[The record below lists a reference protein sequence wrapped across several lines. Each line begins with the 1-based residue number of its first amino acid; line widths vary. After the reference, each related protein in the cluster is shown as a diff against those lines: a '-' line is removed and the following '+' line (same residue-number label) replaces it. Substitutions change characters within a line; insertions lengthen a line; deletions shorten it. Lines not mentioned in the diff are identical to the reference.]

1 MAKKVNLQRS
11 RGLVFQGALT
21 EKIDSQVLEANI
33 RINYVKNIY
42 V

>member
-11 RGLVFQGALT
+11 RGLVSQGALT